1 MSLWISARSKP
12 EYGNSGWRTSRKK
25 IALWAFQPAL
35 RGGFN
40 YTLLELEDVAT
51 VLRWQWQYTR
61 CECVVHWWY
70 SRLCLVLC
78 ALLISKLRYR
88 DLLFD
93 WSLLHTERSRCVI
106 ALSVGPPATPHWAFF
121 FYRAHWSSPSNST
134 SRAQKNSFTKQNTP
148 TLTHRHLR
156 PSALGKLKLGKRS
169 YVALILSLK
178 KFQLERIRS
187 TRSELCFGNPGVR
200 CLSFA

>member
-25 IALWAFQPAL
+25 FALWAFQPAL

-51 VLRWQWQYTR
+51 VLIRQWQYTK
-61 CECVVHWWY
+61 CDCVDHWWY

-106 ALSVGPPATPHWAFF
+106 ALSVGPPATPHWALPLNCTS
-121 FYRAHWSSPSNST
+121 AEIVITLPEVSSMTRPPQENSCR
-134 SRAQKNSFTKQNTP
+134 SPGEAVTK
-148 TLTHRHLR
+148 L
-156 PSALGKLKLGKRS
+156 
-169 YVALILSLK
+169 
-178 KFQLERIRS
+178 
-187 TRSELCFGNPGVR
+187 
-200 CLSFA
+200 